1 MYGSSKITCL
11 KPSLEDESGIVLR
24 GRDVVGKKIDSMCLG
39 VDGFAEGRIL
49 LIVHNLIEK
58 GIHEDDDLD
67 IFLDGLLKDVRFGF
81 KNRVTLLI
89 FRF

>member
-1 MYGSSKITCL
+1 
-11 KPSLEDESGIVLR
+11 
-24 GRDVVGKKIDSMCLG
+24 MCLG